1 MKLLEHLA
9 ATAALCLGAT
19 TLPALGAGSA
29 SSASLT
35 GSSASS
41 ASVGSVSDSFGAS
54 SDGSSKTTAAQGD
67 YKVIEVAAVADRPGF
82 ARLRLQTLTVREGAG
97 EVLLYLP
104 AGTVER
110 SGVEV
115 GQTVTVQARPYGLE
129 FARGDTRQA
138 FYLVLD
144 DDWHRELRAHAV
156 AL

>member
-1 MKLLEHLA
+1 MKQLESLA
-9 ATAALCLGAT
+9 AAAALCVGVAAS
-19 TLPALGAGSA
+19 PAFAAGSA

-41 ASVGSVSDSFGAS
+41 ASVGSVSNSFTAS
-54 SDGSSKTTAAQGD
+54 SDGSSKTTAAQGA
-67 YKVIEVAAVADRPGF
+67 YKVIEVAAVAERPGM
-82 ARLRLQTLTVREGAG
+82 ARLRLQPVAAEPGAD
-97 EVLLYLP
+97 VLLNLP
-104 AGTVER
+104 AVTVER

-115 GQTVTVQARPYGLE
+115 GQLVTVQARPYGLE
-129 FARGDTRQA
+129 FARGDTHEA

>member
-1 MKLLEHLA
+1 MKHLDRLA
-9 ATAALCLGAT
+9 AAAALCLGASA
-19 TLPALGAGSA
+19 LPALAAGSA

-41 ASVGSVSDSFGAS
+41 ASVGSVSDSFKAS

-67 YKVIEVAAVADRPGF
+67 YKVIEVAAVADRPGT
-82 ARLRLQTLTVREGAG
+82 ARLRLQALVAPEGG
-97 EVLLYLP
+97 EVLLDLP
-104 AGTVER
+104 AITLER
-110 SGVEV
+110 NGVAV
-115 GQTVTVQARPYGLE
+115 GQTVAVQARPYGLE
-129 FARGDTRQA
+129 FARGDTGQA